1 MPVALFTICR
11 KFGEIY
17 DVHKFVASMKGIVKM
32 SIVQPLEISTRPLTL
47 VRVPNGVTEDYV
59 HLKVEPLYKKKGSL
73 KIVTDFSTSPVT
85 KGESNNTTSVLCLA
99 MFEALQLKAEL
110 QKTIHS
116 MVEKLRSSG
125 QNSNHLYVAV
135 DLEDEILGKKGCHG
149 STVDGTK
156 SCYTPHDIGQ
166 FLKKIRIER
175 EANIYLTLNGW
186 HNSLNSLSE
195 IYPNVHTKVMVI
207 IFLLSS
213 IYRFHVRICSANIN
227 K

>member
-1 MPVALFTICR
+1 MTLFIIYR

-17 DVHKFVASMKGIVKM
+17 DVHKFITSIESIVKI

-59 HLKVEPLYKKKGSL
+59 HSKVEPLYKKKGSL

-85 KGESNNTTSVLCLA
+85 KEESNNITSIPCLA

-110 QKTIHS
+110 RKTIHS
-116 MVEKLRSSG
+116 MVEKLRNSG
-125 QNSNHLYVAV
+125 QNSNKLYIAV

-149 STVDGTK
+149 STIDGR
-156 SCYTPHDIGQ
+156 SCYSAHDIGQ
-166 FLKKIRIER
+166 FFKKIKIER

-195 IYPNVHTKVMVI
+195 IYPNVHTKVMVL
-207 IFLLSS
+207 FFFCLRS
-213 IYRFHVRICSANIN
+213 IYSC
-227 K
+227 

>member
-1 MPVALFTICR
+1 MALFTICR

-17 DVHKFVASMKGIVKM
+17 DVHKFVTSIEGIVKL
-32 SIVQPLEISTRPLTL
+32 SVVQPLEVSTRPVTL
-47 VRVPNGVTEDYV
+47 VRVPNGVTEDYI
-59 HLKVEPLYKKKGSL
+59 HSKVEPVYKKKGSL

-85 KGESNNTTSVLCLA
+85 KGESNNTSSISCVA
-99 MFEALQLKAEL
+99 MYETLQLKAEL

-125 QNSNHLYVAV
+125 QNSNDLYIAV

-149 STVDGTK
+149 RKDDGRNI
-156 SCYTPHDIGQ
+156 CYSAHDIIQ

-186 HNSLNSLSE
+186 RNSLNSLTA
-195 IYPNVHTKVMVI
+195 IYPNLYTKVTVLY
-207 IFLLSS
+207 F
-213 IYRFHVRICSANIN
+213 FCH
-227 K
+227 